1 MASQINPSN
10 IDSTFPI
17 AGQDNDTQ
25 GFRTNYIN
33 IKNNLQ
39 TAALEITALQ
49 ANTAGLATSV
59 SSLQTATVNVV
70 NYTTPPTLANSVG
83 TAGQISFDASHIYV
97 CVAANT
103 WVRGSLTTF

>member
-1 MASQINPSN
+1 MASQINTSN
-10 IDSTFPI
+10 IDTTFPI

-39 TAALEITALQ
+39 TAAIEITNLQ
-49 ANTAGLATSV
+49 SNVGIAQASIST
-59 SSLQTATVNVV
+59 LQTATINVV
-70 NYTTPPTLANSVG
+70 NYTTPPTLANAVG